1 MTAKCGAE
9 STTRLT
15 CVGSAR
21 LGPFTCPTEYGWS
34 GGRAIVIGTE
44 PSDAMDIDKRRV
56 VRNKYRRNVV
66 YV

>member
-1 MTAKCGAE
+1 VTAKCGAE

-34 GGRAIVIGTE
+34 GGRAIVIEGMLFMCKLI
-44 PSDAMDIDKRRV
+44 SIGSMIKDKDV
-56 VRNKYRRNVV
+56 NIADLL
-66 YV
+66 